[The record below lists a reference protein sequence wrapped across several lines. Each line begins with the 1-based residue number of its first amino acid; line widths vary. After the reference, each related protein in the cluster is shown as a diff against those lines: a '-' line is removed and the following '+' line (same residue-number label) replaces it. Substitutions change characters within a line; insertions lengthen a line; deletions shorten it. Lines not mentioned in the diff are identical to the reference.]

1 MSSDQGKPDF
11 SKVKGGFASRPDP
24 KPAPEP
30 TPEPTPTVAAGPGRP
45 DFSKVKGGFA
55 SADKV
60 PEPELM
66 PVNTQT
72 VTPTYTVAKGDTLS
86 KIARDIYGKASLW
99 RMIYDANRDVISNP
113 DIIQIGWVLK
123 IPPAPTET

>member
-1 MSSDQGKPDF
+1 MSSDPVKPDF
-11 SKVKGGFASRPDP
+11 SKVKGGFASLPDP
-24 KPAPEP
+24 VPAAE
-30 TPEPTPTVAAGPGRP
+30 TPKP

-60 PEPELM
+60 PEPGLM
-66 PVNTQT
+66 PANAQI

-99 RMIYDANRDVISNP
+99 RMIYEANRDVISNP